1 MHKRT
6 PRKCT
11 AGMLLCAILS
21 DTLNLLGPTTT
32 DWDRTMVALLTQV
45 AGVEDINFL
54 ASMQVSPY
62 LSRCSPPSVCPPS
75 SLKTAS
81 NRPVTY

>member
-6 PRKCT
+6 PRKST

-32 DWDRTMVALLTQV
+32 DWDRTMAALLTQI

-62 LSRCSPPSVCPPS
+62 LSLCLPPSASFPS
-75 SLKTAS
+75 VPSPT
-81 NRPVTY
+81 